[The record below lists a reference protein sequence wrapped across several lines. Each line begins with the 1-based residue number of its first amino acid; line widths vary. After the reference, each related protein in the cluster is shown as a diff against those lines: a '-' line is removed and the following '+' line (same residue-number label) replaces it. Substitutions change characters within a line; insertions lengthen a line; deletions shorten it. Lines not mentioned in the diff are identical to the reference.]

1 MRDYNGFSYR
11 PDYGYELYRDGR
23 LVERED
29 RVRYAACFAAVFRQF
44 YGRNDMVFEGTY
56 KLRCRKEFVR
66 ESGNFCA
73 LTKEEILKILRYM
86 RRVFDM
92 KARMVET
99 KDNYVFTFR
108 IVGKP
113 IKHKFILTFSRVFY
127 EFPYNEL
134 ARDVFR
140 LRAKGIVDGIDYSH
154 KSFLELYHVITASYT
169 GGLGNGHSLFCYPT
183 LEISNKVLNKAFEK
197 GVARVHYVHSESRDA
212 YDRMDR
218 VGTGYRT
225 DWDKRID
232 ARIIRYSEN
241 FQILRKLKT
250 NEKGVRRRARKVV

>member
-56 KLRCRKEFVR
+56 KLRCRKEFVM

-99 KDNYVFTFR
+99 KDNYVFTFK
-108 IVGKP
+108 IIGKP
-113 IKHKFILTFSRVFY
+113 VKHKFVLTFSRVFY
-127 EFPYNEL
+127 EFPYNEW

-183 LEISNKVLNKAFEK
+183 LEISNKVLNDAFEK
-197 GVARVHYVHSESRDA
+197 GLSRVHDVHKESRDA
-212 YDRMDR
+212 YDRMHR

-225 DWDKRID
+225 DWDNRVDTRIM
-232 ARIIRYSEN
+232 RYSEN
-241 FQILRKLKT
+241 FKILRKLKT